1 MTIPRPF
8 ARKLVMRFSGK
19 QGFPKEDEA
28 IKALIDA
35 FQRYS
40 VSEAHA
46 GTIAED
52 LQVESPYCPDVSN
65 IRRVALATRPETRRR
80 WDGCPH
86 CGGTG
91 FVERTFQ
98 RKGLPGVEHA
108 AAGTCVA
115 PCSCRAP
122 ADEALAYISD
132 ELGGG
137 V

>member
-1 MTIPRPF
+1 MTIPRAL
-8 ARKLVMRFSGK
+8 ARKLVMKFSAR
-19 QGFPKEDEA
+19 QFFPKEDDA
-28 IKALIDA
+28 IAALIDA
-35 FQRYS
+35 FQKYPRTKEQAQQ
-40 VSEAHA
+40 V
-46 GTIAED
+46 AED
-52 LQVESPYCPDVSN
+52 LESEDGCPTVAS
-65 IRRVALATRPETRRR
+65 IRRVSFSTREKTWKREMIT
-80 WDGCPH
+80 CPR

-122 ADEALAYISD
+122 ADEALAYVSD